1 MIDIMHPSEVAGTES
16 RRSSGVLWV
25 FLTFVLLGAL
35 GWGGTIWFNAHN
47 KPAVVVDPEAS
58 MTAVKAADSAWAKAA
73 SARDVETVL
82 SYYADGAFVLAPNQD
97 LATNK
102 SSIRKVW
109 TDLLVKGTDVSWTPG
124 AADVSSSG
132 DLVYLEGYY
141 LNTIHPAKGK
151 TSLDRGKYL
160 SVWKKQSDGSWK
172 CVADTWNSDLPAK
185 K

>member
-1 MIDIMHPSEVAGTES
+1 MIDIMHPSQVTGTES
-16 RRSSGVLWV
+16 TRSSGVFWV
-25 FLTFVLLGAL
+25 FVAVVVLGAL
-35 GWGGTIWFNAHN
+35 GAGGAFWVKANN
-47 KPAVVVDPEAS
+47 KPVNVVDPQAS
-58 MTAVKAADSAWAKAA
+58 MAAVKAADTLWAKAA
-73 SARDVETVL
+73 GARDVTTVM
-82 SYYADGAFVLAPNQD
+82 SYYADGAYVLPPNQD

-102 SSIRKVW
+102 SSITKLW

-141 LNTIHPAKGK
+141 LNTMHPAKGK
-151 TSLDRGKYL
+151 TSLERGKYL

-172 CVADTWNSDLPAK
+172 CVADTWNSDLPK

>member
-1 MIDIMHPSEVAGTES
+1 MIDIMHPTQVAGTES
-16 RRSSGVLWV
+16 KRSSGVLWV
-25 FLTFVLLGAL
+25 FLTFVLLGAA
-35 GWGGTIWFNAHN
+35 GWGGTIWYKANN

-58 MTAVKAADSAWAKAA
+58 MAAVKAADTAWAKSAA
-73 SARDVETVL
+73 ARDVTTVM
-82 SYYADGAFVLAPNQD
+82 SYYADGAFVLPPNQD

-102 SSIRKVW
+102 PSIAKVW
-109 TDLLVKGTDVSWTPG
+109 TDLLVKGRDVTWTPG

-141 LNTIHPAKGK
+141 LNTTHQAKGK
-151 TSLDRGKYL
+151 DVLERGKYL

-172 CVADTWNSDLPAK
+172 CVADTWNSDLPK